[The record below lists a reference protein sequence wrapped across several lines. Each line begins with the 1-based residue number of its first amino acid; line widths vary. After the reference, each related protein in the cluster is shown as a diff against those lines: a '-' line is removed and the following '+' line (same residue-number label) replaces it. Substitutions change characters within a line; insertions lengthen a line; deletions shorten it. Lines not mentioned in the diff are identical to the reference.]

1 MNDKQIQIQSAILE
15 LENPY
20 PNDNLITC
28 YKDFLKVR
36 DFLPYYKY
44 NPKVFQSLVDLT
56 SEIWYKNQRI
66 NRISLLESLKKY
78 GKNRDKE
85 RGENIIDLPIETKT
99 RIFLLFKGCFDEPER
114 LSANQINDAKNL
126 CNYLLINI
134 VLRVEEEKWLCENT
148 GLSENVLNRVLRY
161 PIKSEVITN
170 WVKGNYNMDIYRIRR
185 AELASWL
192 IDEDPNFE
200 IDKRTLILDFGYF
213 NISDVKAIQE
223 YENEVAVN
231 NIIKERELNGIL
243 SSKNL
248 FDDME
253 SNPELISS
261 IPELRLTHR
270 HFGISLDSSK
280 DSRLH
285 IPDFKKM
292 CKNFYA
298 NIDTTFKI
306 TMLWAIAYS
315 RLDSKLKSE
324 LLKKYYCEET
334 YWSFFKICKR
344 LKLIKSLKWL
354 KDRQH

>member
-1 MNDKQIQIQSAILE
+1 MNRSKTEVQKAISE

-44 NPKVFQSLVDLT
+44 SIKVFQSLVDLT
-56 SEIWYKNQRI
+56 NEIWDTNQRI

-78 GKNRDKE
+78 GKNRDKN
-85 RGENIIDLPIETKT
+85 RGDNLIELPIETKT
-99 RIFLLFKGCFDEPER
+99 KIFLLFKCCFDRPER
-114 LSANQINDAKNL
+114 LSANQINEAKNL
-126 CNYLLINI
+126 CNYLLINL

-170 WVKGNYNMDIYRIRR
+170 WVKENYNMDIYRIRR

-200 IDKRTLILDFGYF
+200 IDKRTLTLDFGYF
-213 NISDVKAIQE
+213 NISDIKAIQE
-223 YENEVAVN
+223 YENQVAVN
-231 NIIKERELNGIL
+231 NLIKERELNGIIQ
-243 SSKNL
+243 SKNL
-248 FDDME
+248 FDDE
-253 SNPELISS
+253 NVNPEIVSA
-261 IPELRLTHR
+261 IPELKLTFR
-270 HFGISLDSSK
+270 HYSIPIDTSK
-280 DSRLH
+280 DYQLNV
-285 IPDFKKM
+285 PDFKIM
-292 CKNFYA
+292 CKDFYA
-298 NIDTTFKI
+298 DIDTTFKR

-324 LLKKYYCEET
+324 LLKKYYCKET
-334 YWSFFKICKR
+334 YWSFFRICKKH
-344 LKLIKSLKWL
+344 KLIKSLKWL
-354 KDRQH
+354 KDKQ